1 MASTQLCQGGRESD
15 TWALLRGNNG
25 RPRMYLKPLRGR
37 TVSEPTMANP
47 NHNRLSSFVGQQE
60 RQSSAPNYRE
70 PAVRDRAE
78 TPRWLIDAS
87 HQLTGE
93 SSEHLVKS
101 QGTTPR
107 RESQNTGRESGGRGR
122 SETPSWLQ
130 DASNYLK
137 GSSIPKLEKSAIS
150 ESTSLPCANPPGQS
164 PMAALNR
171 GPFMCC
177 MIRGKPL
184 GARATKAI

>member
-1 MASTQLCQGGRESD
+1 MPIFQ
-15 TWALLRGNNG
+15 
-25 RPRMYLKPLRGR
+25 RGR
-37 TVSEPTMANP
+37 TISEPYPMAD
-47 NHNRLSSFVGQQE
+47 SSYTSLYRFVGEQE
-60 RQSSAPNYRE
+60 PFSWSLGLSHHPSSKERRESSAPTYHE

-78 TPRWLIDAS
+78 TPRWLVDAS

-93 SSEHLVKS
+93 HPAS

-107 RESQNTGRESGGRGR
+107 RQSQNAAGRESRDR